1 MSNIRF
7 LALAISTVAVVA
19 CNPFHRDPV
28 TVVHQDV
35 NMNTRWT
42 GTLATPAALVGAVQ
56 MNGTAIMQPNRNGAN
71 TDFDINIANATPG
84 GLHPWQAYSGACGS
98 SSWSAGPATASGSI
112 KVGDDGRGN
121 GKATV
126 SMVTPTTGNY
136 FVVVKASQANSD
148 VVVAC
153 GNLAAPTT

>member
-1 MSNIRF
+1 MRSLRF
-7 LALAISTVAVVA
+7 LALVIPAAAVVA

-28 TVVHQDV
+28 TEVTRDV

-42 GTLATPAALVGAVQ
+42 GTLSSPSSLVGAVQ
-56 MNGTAIMQPNRNGAN
+56 MNGTAIMQPNRNAAN
-71 TDFDINIANATPG
+71 TDFDVNVANATPG
-84 GLHPWQAYSGACGS
+84 GVHPWQVQRGQCGS
-98 SSWSAGPATASGSI
+98 TYGVVGPATAYGSI

-136 FVVVKASQANSD
+136 FVVVKASAANSD
-148 VVVAC
+148 LILAC
-153 GNLAAPTT
+153 GNLSAPTT